1 MFQTILWG
9 FVIVPLRQGLIV
21 FAGLELARLASNT
34 ERDVPVSASC
44 LLELKVLNAGV
55 VGMCHHILLK
65 ANLEEKVK

>member
-9 FVIVPLRQGLIV
+9 FVVSLRQGLIV
-21 FAGLELARLASNT
+21 FAGLELARLTSNT
-34 ERDVPVSASC
+34 ERDLPVSASC

-55 VGMCHHILLK
+55 EGMCHHILLK